1 MMEDALH
8 SVLGG
13 IMTMSQESE
22 SSRAL
27 LIPFNGQV
35 RDPIYGYI
43 DYIKELEGVLMDSW
57 FLQRLRYIY
66 QLQAAHFVYPGATHT
81 RFSHAIGVLFASY
94 KYMTFLLRSTYA
106 SNLPDEVLREASNKN
121 REILL
126 AARILG
132 LLHDIGHGPFSH
144 AFDKYVYKTKL
155 FLNYKVGNHEVVG
168 YLIYRDHVRSLIEK
182 SVMENKH
189 NLNIDAEYLLNL
201 LDAGMKPPKGME
213 PFTDLISKSL
223 LGRNEFYDQSFS
235 GFGRIVRMIVRDYLY
250 TSDIMDYLKRD
261 SYFTGVPIGQI
272 NDDWI
277 VRNSFILS
285 KDGKL
290 TLAIA
295 SKALDEV
302 ARLFDARKLMY
313 KYVYL
318 HPVNVAFIETIGS
331 LLTCI
336 RSRITDIL
344 EKMFT
349 STDKLPH
356 YISLTDHSMYAALQ
370 ELLIKGM
377 SEYEC
382 EDKEFAKTALES
394 LFYLRKP
401 VWKLVKRFTYD
412 LEEAKV
418 LFGEIGD
425 LVQKAMTERV
435 KDEIAHRLNNKGL
448 TESDVNIVIDKID
461 VFPTSA
467 TEILD
472 KVEVVDVK
480 DGKVIYEESKTYNE
494 FASEYG
500 LKSEA
505 LISLYIN
512 RRKYRNLS
520 GGDLENIIDI
530 AEAIIMNSIKGK
542 RREAPETS

>member
-1 MMEDALH
+1 
-8 SVLGG
+8 
-13 IMTMSQESE
+13 
-22 SSRAL
+22 
-27 LIPFNGQV
+27 
-35 RDPIYGYI
+35 
-43 DYIKELEGVLMDSW
+43 
-57 FLQRLRYIY
+57 
-66 QLQAAHFVYPGATHT
+66 
-81 RFSHAIGVLFASY
+81 
-94 KYMTFLLRSTYA
+94 LLRSTYA
-106 SNLPDEVLREASNKN
+106 SNLPPDVLREANSKNK
-121 REILL
+121 ELTL
-126 AARILG
+126 ATRILG

-144 AFDKYVYKTKL
+144 AFDKYVYKTRF
-155 FLNYKVGNHEVVG
+155 FLNFKVGNHEVVG
-168 YLIYRDHVRSLIEK
+168 YLIYRDHVRDLIKK
-182 SVMENKH
+182 SVIENNN
-189 NLNIDAEYLLNL
+189 NLNIDVEYLLNL
-201 LDAGMKPPKGME
+201 LDYGMRPPKGMKD
-213 PFTDLISKSL
+213 FTELVSKGL
-223 LGRNEFYDQSFS
+223 LGNNEFYDHSIS
-235 GFGRIVRMIVRDYLY
+235 GFERVIRMIVRDYLY

-277 VRNSFILS
+277 IRNSFILS

-336 RSRITDIL
+336 KSRIADIL

-349 STDKLPH
+349 SPDKLPY
-356 YISLTDHSMYAALQ
+356 YITLTDHSMYTALQ
-370 ELLIKGM
+370 DLLVKSA

-394 LFYLRKP
+394 LFYQRKP

-412 LEEAKV
+412 LNEAKV

-425 LVQKAMTERV
+425 LVQKAMIERV
-435 KDEIAHRLNNKGL
+435 KDEITRKLHTKGIF
-448 TESDVNIVIDKID
+448 ENDVSIVIDKID

-467 TEILD
+467 MELSDRI
-472 KVEVVDVK
+472 EVVDVK
-480 DGKVIYEESKTYNE
+480 DGRVIYEESKYYNE
-494 FASEYG
+494 FALEYG

-512 RRKYRNLS
+512 RKKYKSLER
-520 GGDLENIIDI
+520 GDLENIINTT
-530 AEAIIMNSIKGK
+530 EALILNSIKGK
-542 RREAPETS
+542 RKEAPETS

>member
-1 MMEDALH
+1 
-8 SVLGG
+8 
-13 IMTMSQESE
+13 
-22 SSRAL
+22 
-27 LIPFNGQV
+27 
-35 RDPIYGYI
+35 
-43 DYIKELEGVLMDSW
+43 
-57 FLQRLRYIY
+57 
-66 QLQAAHFVYPGATHT
+66 
-81 RFSHAIGVLFASY
+81 
-94 KYMTFLLRSTYA
+94 
-106 SNLPDEVLREASNKN
+106 
-121 REILL
+121 
-126 AARILG
+126 
-132 LLHDIGHGPFSH
+132 
-144 AFDKYVYKTKL
+144 
-155 FLNYKVGNHEVVG
+155 
-168 YLIYRDHVRSLIEK
+168 
-182 SVMENKH
+182 
-189 NLNIDAEYLLNL
+189 
-201 LDAGMKPPKGME
+201 
-213 PFTDLISKSL
+213 
-223 LGRNEFYDQSFS
+223 
-235 GFGRIVRMIVRDYLY
+235 
-250 TSDIMDYLKRD
+250 
-261 SYFTGVPIGQI
+261 
-272 NDDWI
+272 
-277 VRNSFILS
+277 
-285 KDGKL
+285 
-290 TLAIA
+290 
-295 SKALDEV
+295 
-302 ARLFDARKLMY
+302 
-313 KYVYL
+313 
-318 HPVNVAFIETIGS
+318 
-331 LLTCI
+331 
-336 RSRITDIL
+336 
-344 EKMFT
+344 MFT